1 MSLACQAASLLLPS
15 GICTFA
21 EILACTGPIGERVH
35 LHFDDGGNLRCSV
48 TEPPTG
54 DTRLCLCVRGHSL
67 AGFFI
72 HHPSNLLCPPPWL
85 SGVLGHQEEKAPQT
99 DVRPDVHYNHVLCS
113 PRRGFPSKPR
123 ISHISTPSS
132 IGRLSLQTRVS
143 EKAKKKAHHPHPPLA
158 GLP

>member
-54 DTRLCLCVRGHSL
+54 DTRLYVSGALTGWVLYSPSCTSSVPCLGSL
-67 AGFFI
+67 WG
-72 HHPSNLLCPPPWL
+72 SR
-85 SGVLGHQEEKAPQT
+85 HQEEKAHRRTSGQT
-99 DVRPDVHYNHVLCS
+99 STITAVPAHLAG
-113 PRRGFPSKPR
+113 GFPPNPGFPTSQLRHQSADCLCRPGER
-123 ISHISTPSS
+123 EGQEES
-132 IGRLSLQTRVS
+132 
-143 EKAKKKAHHPHPPLA
+143 PPPPTHRFA